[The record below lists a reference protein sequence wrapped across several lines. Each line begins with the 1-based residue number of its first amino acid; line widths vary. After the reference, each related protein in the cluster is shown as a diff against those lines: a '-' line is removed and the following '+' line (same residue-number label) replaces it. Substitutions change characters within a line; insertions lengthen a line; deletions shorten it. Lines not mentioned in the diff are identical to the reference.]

1 LFIAQ
6 RTALGLPRWGA
17 CGVLLYADAKNH
29 IWDCT
34 APCLL
39 GARKPNVSGES
50 SISLNDAIAA
60 GSF

>member
-1 LFIAQ
+1 VRGVRVPQIVKSILGQ
-6 RTALGLPRWGA
+6 GGAL
-17 CGVLLYADAKNH
+17 DM
-29 IWDCT
+29 
-34 APCLL
+34 L